1 MSQEGNGLAKKN
13 SSAMNRILVA
23 GMMTAGGA
31 LLAYALFH
39 NSLNS
44 TIPGWVTVNGPLKKA
59 METLQSTHEPNST
72 QSTQEPKSAQATQKP
87 TLAQTTQKPNS
98 AQSTQSTQEPKS
110 TPTTKSTKEPNSA
123 APTTFPEASGS
134 METAPS
140 ALSATPGPSDSA
152 SILIDLNKAT
162 QSDLE
167 TLPSIGPSKAKEI
180 IKYREQ
186 HNGFRNIEQLLEV
199 KGIGQKI
206 LDRVSKHVRVSQ
218 VK

>member
-1 MSQEGNGLAKKN
+1 LQEMSQEGNGLAKKN

-59 METLQSTHEPNST
+59 METLQST
-72 QSTQEPKSAQATQKP
+72 QE
-87 TLAQTTQKPNS
+87 PNS

-110 TPTTKSTKEPNSA
+110 TPITKSTKEPNSA

-140 ALSATPGPSDSA
+140 AVPSAALANANSTPEPSDSV
-152 SILIDLNKAT
+152 STLLDLNKAT
-162 QSDLE
+162 QSELE

-180 IKYREQ
+180 ISYREQ
-186 HNGFRNIEQLLEV
+186 HDGFRNVEQLLEV